1 MDAQKTTRMFQP
13 ADVRIFD
20 RAWILFVE
28 VPALSGV
35 VKIDVDAV
43 PEELRGKLPRELLQL
58 DARILPREST
68 REPQRLRMKVQR
80 SMIGLGTRFLN
91 GWLIPDENIERTKD
105 LLGEIK
111 VEYEQWVAP
120 FLEKLE
126 PMIEDTCRRFP
137 EWESVIR
144 ANAPMRDRVADR
156 MRLRFPHFRISA
168 QSIQD
173 SQDALAEVDALPCTI
188 AEEIA
193 GLVKTSWTEIRGET
207 CAQRFRSVLGTV
219 KQKARGLSFLEP
231 KLRTLVDLID
241 DVLGQLPRDGAIT
254 GRELALVKGL
264 RDLLLNPAEILGNQT
279 IRIAPVI
286 IPAAPVAAAPA
297 QHPAADT
304 VGSDRPPCDEDD
316 LVSVF

>member
-1 MDAQKTTRMFQP
+1 MDAQKTKMFQP
-13 ADVRIFD
+13 TDVKIFD

-35 VKIDVDAV
+35 VKIDVDSV
-43 PEELRGKLPRELLQL
+43 PDELRGKLPRELLQL

-80 SMIGLGTRFLN
+80 AMIGLGTRFLN

-111 VEYEQWVAP
+111 VEYEEWVAP

-126 PMIEDTCRRFP
+126 PMIEETCGRFP

-144 ANAPMRDRVADR
+144 ANAPLRDKVADR

-173 SQDALAEVDALPCTI
+173 SQDAIAEVDALPCTI

-193 GLVKTSWTEIRGET
+193 SLVKTSWTEIKGET

-264 RDLLLNPAEILGNQT
+264 RDLLLNPAEVLGNQQ
-279 IRIAPVI
+279 IRVAPIV
-286 IPAAPVAAAPA
+286 IPAAPVTATPGTT
-297 QHPAADT
+297 PAALPIEAPT
-304 VGSDRPPCDEDD
+304 RDEDEF
-316 LVSVF
+316 VSVF

>member
-1 MDAQKTTRMFQP
+1 MFQP
-13 ADVRIFD
+13 VDVKIFD

-35 VKIDVDAV
+35 VKIDVDSV
-43 PEELRGKLPRELLQL
+43 PQELRGKLPRELLQL

-80 SMIGLGTRFLN
+80 SMIGLGARFLN

-105 LLGEIK
+105 LLAEIK
-111 VEYEQWVAP
+111 TEYEEWVSP
-120 FLEKLE
+120 FLEKLA
-126 PMIEDTCRRFP
+126 PMIEETCLKFP
-137 EWESVIR
+137 EWEEVIR
-144 ANAPMRDRVADR
+144 ANAPLRDKVADR

-173 SQDALAEVDALPCTI
+173 SQDAIAEVDALPCTI

-193 GLVKTSWTEIRGET
+193 SLVKTSWTEIRGET

-279 IRIAPVI
+279 IRVAPIV
-286 IPAAPVAAAPA
+286 IPAAPVAAAPSPTPTA
-297 QHPAADT
+297 PPADA
-304 VGSDRPPCDEDD
+304 PAHDEED
-316 LVSVF
+316 VSVF